1 MRPTPAWLTLQ
12 YTLTDRCG
20 ILFLALAHDLEFDL
34 GVLRPAHF
42 LDRLVERE
50 PLHRLVVEVRDDVV
64 GHDAGL
70 GGRRLVDR
78 GDDLDQAV
86 LHGHLDAEAA
96 ELAAGLHLY
105 VAEALGIHV
114 ARMRIEP

>member
-50 PLHRLVVEVRDDVV
+50 PLHRLVGEVRADVV
-64 GHDAGL
+64 GHDARLRGP
-70 GGRRLVDR
+70 RLVD
-78 GDDLDQAV
+78 GGGDLDQGI
-86 LHGHLDAEAA
+86 LHGHLHAA
-96 ELAAGLHLY
+96 PAGLAAGPHLY
-105 VAEALGIHV
+105 VAAAL
-114 ARMRIEP
+114 